1 MSRDL
6 TEGERAEIDAL
17 KALPDEEIDTHDI
30 PETLSENW
38 LLGRRSP
45 AGHVPQQTVMI
56 QLEPDIV
63 AWFRAHAS
71 KGEFQAEI
79 SRVLR
84 GYVDEAS
91 KR

>member
-1 MSRDL
+1 MSKDL

-17 KALPDEEIDTHDI
+17 KALPDEQIDTHDI

-38 LLGRRSP
+38 LRGRRPP
-45 AGHVPQQTVMI
+45 AGHALQQAVMI
-56 QLEPDIV
+56 QLDPDIV

-71 KGEFQAEI
+71 KGGYQAEI

-84 GYVDEAS
+84 GYVDDAS